1 MLYFMGKKLI
11 GILLGLCLLLPS
23 IVMANGNLPQEKCK
37 GTNKDCYEKRSHHM
51 MDKNWKEEMKKK
63 QQLLLS
69 FVNKYTPEKKKEWEA
84 VIKDRNKL
92 IEKWSSPQ
100 YAEKRK
106 QWKKIKMAK
115 IEELHKQYEEGKI
128 SKEEFL
134 KKVHSGKEMG
144 HWKIYQEIQTS
155 VKNHDDKKIAQLL
168 NQLLEHYKQKNEMMK
183 AALKS

>member
-1 MLYFMGKKLI
+1 MGKKLI

-23 IVMANGNLPQEKCK
+23 IAMANGNSLQEKCK
-37 GTNKDCYEKRSHHM
+37 GTNMDCYEKRSHHM

-63 QQLLLS
+63 QQLLLA

-144 HWKIYQEIQTS
+144 QWKIYQEIQTS
-155 VKNHDDKKIAQLL
+155 VKNHDDKKTAQLL
-168 NQLLEHYKQKNEMMK
+168 NQLLEHYKQKNEMMR